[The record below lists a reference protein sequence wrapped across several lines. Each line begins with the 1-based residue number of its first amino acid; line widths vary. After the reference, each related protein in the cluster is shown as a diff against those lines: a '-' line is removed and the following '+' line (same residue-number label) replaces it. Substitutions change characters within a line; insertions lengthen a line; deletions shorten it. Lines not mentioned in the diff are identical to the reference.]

1 MVSGAGHS
9 ALTGQ
14 RPGAYQILGA
24 LGAGGMREIYRAR
37 NTRLGREVAIKLLPR
52 AFTADRNRLARLE
65 REARV
70 LGSLNHP
77 HIAAVYGLE
86 DGPEAGAPI
95 RALVLELVEGETL
108 ADRIALGPLPVNEA
122 LAIARQIAVALE
134 AAHAKGI
141 VPGSEAANIKVT
153 PGGSVKVL
161 DFGLAKTFVGEGA
174 ALDVSQAQ
182 TVTAERTQRV

>member
-1 MVSGAGHS
+1 
-9 ALTGQ
+9 
-14 RPGAYQILGA
+14 
-24 LGAGGMREIYRAR
+24 
-37 NTRLGREVAIKLLPR
+37 
-52 AFTADRNRLARLE
+52 LE

-95 RALVLELVEGETL
+95 RALVLELIEGETL

-141 VPGSEAANIKVT
+141 VHRDLKPPIS
-153 PGGSVKVL
+153 
-161 DFGLAKTFVGEGA
+161 
-174 ALDVSQAQ
+174 
-182 TVTAERTQRV
+182 R

>member
-1 MVSGAGHS
+1 VESLLAEDAAAASELSGGAVVAAAAMVSGAGHS

-14 RPGAYQILGA
+14 RLGAYQILGA
-24 LGAGGMREIYRAR
+24 LGAGGIREIYRAR
-37 NTRLGREVAIKLLPR
+37 DTRLGREVAIKLLPR

-70 LGSLNHP
+70 LASLNHP
-77 HIAAVYGLE
+77 HIAAIYGRE
-86 DGPEAGAPI
+86 DAPEAGAPI

-134 AAHAKGI
+134 AAHAKG
-141 VPGSEAANIKVT
+141 SRANVE
-153 PGGSVKVL
+153 PV
-161 DFGLAKTFVGEGA
+161 
-174 ALDVSQAQ
+174 
-182 TVTAERTQRV
+182 R

>member
-1 MVSGAGHS
+1 VESLLAEDAAAASELSGGAVVAAAAMVSGAGHS

-14 RPGAYQILGA
+14 RLGAYQILGA

-37 NTRLGREVAIKLLPR
+37 DTRLGREVAITLLPR

-70 LGSLNHP
+70 LASLNHP
-77 HIAAVYGLE
+77 HIAAIYGLE
-86 DGPEAGAPI
+86 DAPTEAGAPI

-141 VPGSEAANIKVT
+141 VHRDLKPPIS
-153 PGGSVKVL
+153 
-161 DFGLAKTFVGEGA
+161 
-174 ALDVSQAQ
+174 
-182 TVTAERTQRV
+182 R